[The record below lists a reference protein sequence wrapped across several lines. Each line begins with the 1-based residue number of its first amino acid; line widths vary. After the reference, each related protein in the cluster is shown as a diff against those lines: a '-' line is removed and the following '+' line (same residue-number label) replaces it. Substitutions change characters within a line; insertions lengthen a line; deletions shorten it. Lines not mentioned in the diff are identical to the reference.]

1 MPLVDIYLR
10 RGRTPEDLTTIADSV
25 HEALV
30 DEFGVPQEDRF
41 QVIHQREPYELIY
54 DKAFL
59 GGPRTDEFVMARVIV
74 GKERP
79 PDVKLRLYA
88 AIAAN
93 LSQRV
98 GISVA
103 DVRPQSTRGRATP
116 KPGWPRISAGWSLR
130 HSIVSTKRWQGG
142 CRSPGSAP

>member
-1 MPLVDIYLR
+1 VPIVDIYLR
-10 RGRTPEDLTTIADSV
+10 RGRTPEELTTIADSI
-25 HEALV
+25 HDALIE
-30 DEFGVPQEDRF
+30 EFGIPKEDRF

-54 DKAFL
+54 DKTFL
-59 GGPRTDEFVMARVIV
+59 GGPRTDEFVMVRVIV

-98 GISVA
+98 GISVE
-103 DVRPQSTRGRATP
+103 DVMIMLHTVDLTDLSAAGGRAFDP
-116 KPGWPRISAGWSLR
+116 PHLR
-130 HSIVSTKRWQGG
+130 GQTDR
-142 CRSPGSAP
+142 AN